1 MKGGSEG
8 TRSKGQKNL
17 GSNNVRGGS
26 NRFRGGSS
34 YRDSAL
40 SMESISMKSDAF
52 NNREVNIIKR
62 MVLEQEKREI
72 KDDISN

>member
-8 TRSKGQKNL
+8 TGSKGQKNL
-17 GSNNVRGGS
+17 GSISVGGGS

-34 YRDSAL
+34 YRGFAL

-62 MVLEQEKREI
+62 MVLEQEKRER
-72 KDDISN
+72 